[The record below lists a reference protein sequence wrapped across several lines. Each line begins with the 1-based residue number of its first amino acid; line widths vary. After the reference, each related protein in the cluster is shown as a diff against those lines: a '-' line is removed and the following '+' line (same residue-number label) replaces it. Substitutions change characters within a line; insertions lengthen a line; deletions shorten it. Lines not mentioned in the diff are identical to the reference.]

1 MSSRVIQIISQVL
14 VIQITTVVT
23 RPTVQPVGVFA
34 FQSSAFLACL
44 LTPMA
49 TEAVGGYVY
58 VFYAF
63 VYVMMVSMCHLQF
76 DVYA

>member
-1 MSSRVIQIISQVL
+1 ME
-14 VIQITTVVT
+14 ITTVVT
-23 RPTVQPVGVFA
+23 RPTVQMVGALA
-34 FQSSAFLACL
+34 FYISAFLTCL